1 MGQLRKKI
9 ILNSSSYLCVSM
21 NRARMIKQVR
31 EMLARCGFFV
41 SEDYGLR
48 GVSFDIICRRDDVL
62 LVLKVLV
69 NIDGFSKDNAAQ
81 MRTLAE
87 LLRGTPVV
95 IGERC
100 GAGALSEGII
110 YLRHDIPILKFNTMK
125 EYFEQGVPPFI
136 FAAPGGLY
144 AKIDPEMIKKA
155 RQERGLSL
163 GALADIAG
171 VSRKAIQMYEN
182 GTMGATLPVVDR
194 LERFLGEPIVTAL
207 NPFARG
213 QLVEGRDNAE
223 ARNEDTDLFR
233 RGVFDKLAGLGY
245 NVVPTRKCPF
255 DAISEGH
262 LNAMVILTG
271 VGQADGACL
280 QRARVIANISRITEK
295 EGVLFLDRI
304 RSRENIGGTPVISRE
319 ELRRIKDEDRIVKL
333 IQERK

>member
-1 MGQLRKKI
+1 
-9 ILNSSSYLCVSM
+9 M
-21 NRARMIKQVR
+21 NRSQMTRRVR

-48 GVSFDIICRRDDVL
+48 GVSFDVICRRDNVL

-69 NIDGFSKDNAAQ
+69 NIDGFSKANAGE
-81 MRTLAE
+81 MRTLAK
-87 LLRGTPVV
+87 LLNAAPVV
-95 IGERC
+95 IGDRC

-110 YLRHDIPILKFNTMK
+110 YQRHDIVIMTFSTMK
-125 EYFEQGVPPFI
+125 EYFEGGVPPFI

-155 RQERGLSL
+155 RLERGLSL

-182 GTMGATLPVVDR
+182 GTMSATLPVVDR

-207 NPFARG
+207 NPFSSG
-213 QLVEGRDNAE
+213 VGAE
-223 ARNEDTDLFR
+223 SGPQDPGSGEETNLFR
-233 RGVFDKLAGLGY
+233 RGVFEKLAGLGY
-245 NVVPTRKCPF
+245 TVIPTRKCPF
-255 DAISEGH
+255 DAISESNMKAI
-262 LNAMVILTG
+262 LLLTG

-280 QRARVIANISRITEK
+280 QKARVIANISRITER
-295 EGVLFLDRI
+295 EGVLFLDRSM
-304 RSRENIGGTPVISRE
+304 SRENIGGTPVISRE
-319 ELRRIKDEDRIVKL
+319 ELKRIQDEDRIVKL

>member
-1 MGQLRKKI
+1 
-9 ILNSSSYLCVSM
+9 M
-21 NRARMIKQVR
+21 NRSRMTKHVR

-48 GVSFDIICRRDDVL
+48 GLSFDIICRRDNVL

-69 NIDGFSKDNAAQ
+69 NIDGFSKANAAQ

-87 LLRGTPVV
+87 LLRGAPVV

-110 YLRHDIPILKFNTMK
+110 YMRHEIPILKLNTMN

-144 AKIDPEMIKKA
+144 AKIDPGMIKKA

-194 LERFLGEPIVTAL
+194 LERYLGEPIVTAL
-207 NPFARG
+207 NPFAGNRAAVERG
-213 QLVEGRDNAE
+213 KAGEGGE
-223 ARNEDTDLFR
+223 ETDLFR
-233 RGVFDKLAGLGY
+233 RGVFEKLAGLGY
-245 NVVPTRKCPF
+245 TVVPTRKCPF
-255 DAISEGH
+255 DAISESN

-271 VGQADGACL
+271 VGRADGACL
-280 QRARVIANISRITEK
+280 QRARVIASISRITER
-295 EGVLFLDRI
+295 EGVLFLDRS
-304 RSRENIGGTPVISRE
+304 RSRGNIGGTPVISRE
-319 ELRRIKDEDRIVKL
+319 ELRHIKDEDRIVKL